1 MPSHARRNHSPDL
14 RRSTRLR
21 KAGKP
26 FASPEKQSK
35 VRGRQEH
42 RGPREPRKLLARREP
57 PRLEPLSEC
66 AKECAIEEDS
76 LLHEFL
82 FVALLLM
89 MLLLPFTHP
98 LIIAPSVF

>member
-26 FASPEKQSK
+26 FASPEKQSE

-42 RGPREPRKLLARREP
+42 HGPQEPCKLLARREP

-66 AKECAIEEDS
+66 AKDVCN
-76 LLHEFL
+76 
-82 FVALLLM
+82 
-89 MLLLPFTHP
+89 
-98 LIIAPSVF
+98 